1 MLRRQAFESGDF
13 SAARTVSSI
22 SGPTAD
28 KTVDSLTFAG
38 SNSHNMLPESPQN
51 INLPHAESS
60 LTQHLDGLER
70 RLIELQLQVERLQ
83 RLAALGTISAMLA
96 HEFNNILTPI
106 VSYCGY
112 AIQRGDPDLMRT
124 AVEKTHKNAQRLTTL
139 CNRILGMAVDDQ
151 MGPTDTALLPL
162 VRDAVEC
169 LGRDL
174 EKDNIALSIDVPENL
189 KAHATP
195 GALQQVLFNLVI
207 NARQAMIEK
216 GGTLKIV
223 SRPLPGGR
231 VAVDVTDT
239 GCGIRPEHMEKI
251 FEPFFT
257 TKEHEGRPDRR
268 GIGLGLHICKQ
279 LMDEQQGTITVVSK
293 PGAGTTFTLTLPAGR
308 R

>member
-1 MLRRQAFESGDF
+1 
-13 SAARTVSSI
+13 
-22 SGPTAD
+22 
-28 KTVDSLTFAG
+28 
-38 SNSHNMLPESPQN
+38 MLPESPQN